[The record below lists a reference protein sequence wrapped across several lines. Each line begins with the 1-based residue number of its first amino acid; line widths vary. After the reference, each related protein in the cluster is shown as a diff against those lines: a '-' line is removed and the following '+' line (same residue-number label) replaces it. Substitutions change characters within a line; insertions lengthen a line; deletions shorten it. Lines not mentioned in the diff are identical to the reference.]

1 MIWGWLK
8 EGGVFVKLLMEK
20 EAITGVILAPD
31 GVEYD
36 RKHPQKEGSKK
47 SFRIIFLRLFE
58 EQQHKYHTS
67 KNNTAE
73 TAYSTMNANTK
84 MS

>member
-47 SFRIIFLRLFE
+47 SLRMFFFLKPFF
-58 EQQHKYHTS
+58 
-67 KNNTAE
+67 
-73 TAYSTMNANTK
+73 
-84 MS
+84 

>member
-36 RKHPQKEGSKK
+36 RKLPQKEGSKK
-47 SFRIIFLRLFE
+47 SLRFFFFF
-58 EQQHKYHTS
+58 K
-67 KNNTAE
+67 KPF
-73 TAYSTMNANTK
+73 
-84 MS
+84 